1 MKTLLAAYYVKTF
14 GDFLYTYNIVSEAES
29 VLVNLQTFNNNSFE
43 VAASDMEALQNVHTI
58 AHWPVQWGSIVSFR
72 KLQHH
77 YNKVSG
83 FNTQQILRCTP

>member
-58 AHWPVQWGSIVSFR
+58 AH
-72 KLQHH
+72 
-77 YNKVSG
+77 
-83 FNTQQILRCTP
+83 